1 MPLTTKNLHY
11 FKTLPN
17 ILPNNE
23 PYYYLSQEQRS
34 ICERLDALHSYV
46 PHLPCWTPHRIVS
59 NALGYGEMGIH
70 NALQRSDFDQPYVW
84 ATEFEN
90 VHSTWNF
97 DEPQIIVDGIQY
109 EGSEDYYH
117 SQKPFP
123 FDSQLWHHQRDE
135 VMKTAVY
142 HKFTTSILLQNLL
155 LSTQNHPL
163 LSIKRDRYWGVLPS
177 GEGENKLAVLLME
190 LRTTLKKSKSQHQ
203 RSVAV

>member
-1 MPLTTKNLHY
+1 MPLTTQKLHY
-11 FKTLPN
+11 FTKLPHA
-17 ILPNNE
+17 LPNNE

-34 ICERLDALHSYV
+34 ICEHLDALHSCV
-46 PHLPCWTPHRIVS
+46 PHLPCWVPHRIVS

-109 EGSEDYYH
+109 NGSEDYYH

-123 FDSQLWHHQRDE
+123 FDSQLWHRQRDD

-142 HKFTTSILLQNLL
+142 HKFTTSTLLQDLL
-155 LSTQNHPL
+155 LSTHNHPL
-163 LSIKRDRYWGVLPS
+163 LSIKRDGYWGVFPS

-190 LRTTLKKSKSQHQ
+190 LRTTLRKSKSQHK
-203 RSVAV
+203 